1 LWSFEQDDDF
11 ESPVALPAEAPG
23 QPCYPEISYLAG
35 QFDVAANLDAAIR
48 AADTP
53 RATVGD

>member
-1 LWSFEQDDDF
+1 
-11 ESPVALPAEAPG
+11 VAPG
-23 QPCYPEISYLAG
+23 QPCYLEISYLAG

-53 RATVGD
+53 RATVGE